1 MSEIRIVFDGP
12 PGPQSGRFVE
22 TEDAEGHGISI
33 GEWHDRPDGLVELR
47 IEGVDLSV
55 AEMAGADD
63 TNSRGT
69 RTVRSVAQAIQGVSL
84 KERMNRIRRGEPDPW
99 AA

>member
-12 PGPQSGRFVE
+12 PGPESGRFVE
-22 TEDAEGHGISI
+22 TENAEGHGISI

-55 AEMAGADD
+55 AEMAG
-63 TNSRGT
+63 GIQ
-69 RTVRSVAQAIQGVSL
+69 VASLRDIQKRVPL
-84 KERMNRIRRGEPDPW
+84 KERMSRIRRGEPDPW
-99 AA
+99 SVA